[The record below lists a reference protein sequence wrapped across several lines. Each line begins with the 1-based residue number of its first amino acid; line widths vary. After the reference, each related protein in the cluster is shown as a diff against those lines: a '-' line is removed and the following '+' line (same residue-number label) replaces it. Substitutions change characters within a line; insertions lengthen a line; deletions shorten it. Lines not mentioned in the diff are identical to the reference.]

1 MPKLQPELHER
12 YWDRNRLKAQK
23 PCAGSCLDGGHRG
36 CFGRGQAT
44 EGNLSQGSPDP
55 SFENFEGRFALG
67 ITHGRGPILL
77 EGLPLH
83 CSQ

>member
-44 EGNLSQGSPDP
+44 EGNLLTRLSRP
-55 SFENFEGRFALG
+55 
-67 ITHGRGPILL
+67 LL
-77 EGLPLH
+77 REL
-83 CSQ
+83 